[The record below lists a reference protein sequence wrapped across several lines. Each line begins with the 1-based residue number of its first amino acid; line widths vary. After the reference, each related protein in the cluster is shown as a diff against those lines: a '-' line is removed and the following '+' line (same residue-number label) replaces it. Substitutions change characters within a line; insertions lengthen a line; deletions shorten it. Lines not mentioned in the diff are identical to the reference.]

1 MRDGSMTAVR
11 NGGKRVGYKR
21 VSTVDQTTVRQ
32 LDGVTLDKVFEDKL
46 SGKDTQRP
54 ALQSAM
60 DYLREGDVLVVHS
73 LDRLARNLSD
83 LLKLVEELNGRGVI
97 VEFVKEGLT
106 FGVGDTTPMAKLQ
119 LQMLGAF
126 AEFERSLIRERQ
138 REGIAIAKAAGV
150 YKGRARKFDAATIEV
165 IRGRVNARENVSEI
179 ARQFG
184 VSRPTIYRAL
194 GG

>member
-1 MRDGSMTAVR
+1 MTAAR

-46 SGKDTQRP
+46 SGKDTRRP
-54 ALQSAM
+54 ALQAAI
-60 DYLREGDVLVVHS
+60 DYVREGDVLVVHS

-97 VEFVKEGLT
+97 VEFVKEGLM

-150 YKGRARKFDAATIEV
+150 YKGRARKFDAATAEA
-165 IRGRVNARENVSEI
+165 IRGRVNAGENLSAI
-179 ARQFG
+179 AREFG

-194 GG
+194 GE